1 MRDAPPVGRSRASGL
16 EVVESEASSR
26 SVPTT
31 LEAARPR
38 SVIEVEFWNMFEPK
52 LIETEVHPQPWYECP
67 LEGTSTSQIAMQS
80 SAVQIGAVTL

>member
-38 SVIEVEFWNMFEPK
+38 SVIDEEFWNLYEPK
-52 LIETEVHPQPWYECP
+52 LTEAEDSAP
-67 LEGTSTSQIAMQS
+67 TAMK
-80 SAVQIGAVTL
+80 